1 MLKIINVN
9 PIVNN
14 TVEIDYHVPFT
25 VNVDEKNV
33 CNEKKIYW
41 RTGNFNNSLLE
52 IGIGEK
58 SGDLKNIVLTMV
70 NKASTEN
77 IEFEVLE
84 ISKGI
89 PIFDISMLNKNIYDH
104 VSEYS
109 VSLTTSSVLVVFSE
123 KRVVKTLIRMERVE
137 MGFGFENELIFIKV
151 NELSLIEY
159 KDLKDSF
166 KL

>member
-1 MLKIINVN
+1 
-9 PIVNN
+9 
-14 TVEIDYHVPFT
+14 
-25 VNVDEKNV
+25 
-33 CNEKKIYW
+33 
-41 RTGNFNNSLLE
+41 
-52 IGIGEK
+52 
-58 SGDLKNIVLTMV
+58 MV

-159 KDLKDSF
+159 QDLKDSF
-166 KL
+166 RL

>member
-1 MLKIINVN
+1 MLKIININ

-33 CNEKKIYW
+33 FNEKKIYW

-58 SGDLKNIVLTMV
+58 SGELKSIVLTMV

-84 ISKGI
+84 ISKGV
-89 PIFDISMLNKNIYDH
+89 PIFDISMLHKNIYDH

-159 KDLKDSF
+159 QDFKDSF
-166 KL
+166 RL